1 MAGLCPAN
9 PAALAR
15 DHYAV
20 LGVYEPA
27 DCTPKD
33 ALERI
38 QYASCLSMDELKKL
52 YYQEA
57 LQRHPDKL
65 ASHPGAAS
73 TASTEAF
80 QQLQNAWQCLQNP
93 KTRKEYDDRILAD
106 VTLRYQQAKTAAIAK
121 TIFDKRLP
129 PEQKAAVPPEPTPA
143 VPPEPMQAEP
153 INASASSSD
162 NPFVKHLKYAVR
174 VQLPGS
180 TPGLDRTFRHKDYMN
195 PNVCSQVAD
204 AYFAEASTWL
214 KHMQALSGTCAFEWM
229 KEHGFAPSGSRAQ
242 RTDRT
247 PAHAYIHLSGGM
259 HNTCSIWN
267 AFQNAFHTYEHM
279 RLLPLLL
286 LLSPHIFDLST
297 F

>member
-1 MAGLCPAN
+1 M
-9 PAALAR
+9 
-15 DHYAV
+15 
-20 LGVYEPA
+20 
-27 DCTPKD
+27 
-33 ALERI
+33 
-38 QYASCLSMDELKKL
+38 
-52 YYQEA
+52 
-57 LQRHPDKL
+57 
-65 ASHPGAAS
+65 
-73 TASTEAF
+73 
-80 QQLQNAWQCLQNP
+80 QNAWQCLQNP
-93 KTRKEYDDRILAD
+93 KTRKEYDNRLLAD
-106 VTLRYQQAKTAAIAK
+106 ATLRYQQAKTAAIAK

-229 KEHGFAPSGSRAQ
+229 KEHGFAPSGSRAE
-242 RTDRT
+242 RTNRT